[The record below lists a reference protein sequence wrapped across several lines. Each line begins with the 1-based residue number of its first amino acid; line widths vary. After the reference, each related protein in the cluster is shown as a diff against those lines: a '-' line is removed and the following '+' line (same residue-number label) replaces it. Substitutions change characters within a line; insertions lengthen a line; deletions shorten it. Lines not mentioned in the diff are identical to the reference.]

1 MSVVG
6 TPTRPLRVAIVGAG
20 PAGFYTAE
28 HLQKHEELTVAID
41 MFDRLAT
48 PYGLVRLG
56 VAPDHEK
63 IKSVTKVYE
72 RIAAHPGFRFFGCV
86 EIGRDVTDADLA
98 DHYDAIVL
106 TVGAPVDRRMGIP
119 GEDLVGS
126 ISATDFVAWYNAH
139 PDYRDLVVD
148 LGVEDVVVVGN
159 GNVAVDVARILATDV
174 EELALTDIADH
185 ALALLRTSA
194 VRTVT
199 MLGRRGPAQAA
210 FTPKEIRELGELAGV
225 TLVVEQADL
234 DAAGDVSG
242 DEHAERVMK
251 ALGGVAGRAPA
262 PGDRV
267 IRLRFLTSP
276 TELRGEDAVSEVAL
290 VENELVEQD
299 GSLRAQATDRTDV
312 IPAGLVLRA
321 VGYRGAAVPGYPFD
335 DRAGRIPNVDGR
347 IIGDDGTPLAG
358 RYVAGWI
365 KRGPQGVIGTNKA
378 DAGDTVSGI
387 IDDLANGRLLSP
399 THPTQDDVAAL
410 VAARAPGAVS
420 WADWQQIDQR
430 ERERGEPDGRPRRKF
445 ATLDEM
451 LAVLGR

>member
-1 MSVVG
+1 MSDVG
-6 TPTRPLRVAIVGAG
+6 TVERPLRVAIVGAG

-28 HLQKHEELTVAID
+28 HLQKREGLVVAID
-41 MFDRLAT
+41 LFDRLAT

-72 RIAAHPGFRFFGCV
+72 RIATHPGFRFFGCV
-86 EIGRDVTDADLA
+86 EIGRDLTDADLA
-98 DHYDAIVL
+98 DHYDAVVL

-119 GEDLVGS
+119 GEDLAGS

-139 PDYRDLVVD
+139 PDHRDLTVNLD
-148 LGVEDVVVVGN
+148 IEDVVVVGN
-159 GNVAVDVARILATDV
+159 GNVAVDVARILVTAVD
-174 EELALTDIADH
+174 ELALTDIADH
-185 ALALLRTSA
+185 ALRLLRTSA

-225 TLVVEQADL
+225 TLVVDQGDL
-234 DAAGDVSG
+234 DAVGEVSG
-242 DEHAERVMK
+242 DEHAARVMT
-251 ALGGVAGRAPA
+251 ALRGVAGRTPA

-276 TELRGEDAVSEVAL
+276 TELRGAETVSEVVLVANDL
-290 VENELVEQD
+290 VEGD
-299 GSLRAQATDRTDV
+299 GLLRAQATDRTDV
-312 IPAGLVLRA
+312 IAAGLVLRA
-321 VGYRGAAVPGYPFD
+321 VGYRGAPVPGYPFD
-335 DRAGRIPNVDGR
+335 DRAGRIPNVEGR
-347 IIGDDGTPLAG
+347 IIGADGAPLAG

-378 DAGDTVSGI
+378 DAGGTVAGM

-399 THPTQDDVAAL
+399 SHPTQQEAAAL
-410 VAARAPGAVS
+410 LSARVPGAVS
-420 WADWQQIDQR
+420 WADWRQIDQR
-430 ERERGEPDGRPRRKF
+430 ERDLGEPDGRPRRKF
-445 ATLDEM
+445 TSLDEM

>member
-1 MSVVG
+1 VNDVG
-6 TPTRPLRVAIVGAG
+6 TAARPLRVAIVGAG

-28 HLQKHEELTVAID
+28 HLQKCEGIVVAID

-63 IKSVTKVYE
+63 IKSVTKIYE
-72 RIAAHPGFRFFGCV
+72 RIATHPGFRFFGCV
-86 EIGRDVTDADLA
+86 EVGRDLTDADLA

-139 PDYRDLVVD
+139 PDHRDLVVD

-159 GNVAVDVARILATDV
+159 GNVAVDVARVLATDV
-174 EELALTDIADH
+174 EELARTDIADH
-185 ALALLRTSA
+185 ALELLRTSA

-225 TLVVEQADL
+225 TLVVDRADL
-234 DAAGDVSG
+234 DAVGEVRG

-251 ALGGVAGRAPA
+251 ALHGVAGRTPT
-262 PGDRV
+262 PGGRV

-276 TELRGEDAVSEVAL
+276 TELRGTDVVSEVAL
-290 VENELVEQD
+290 VENDLIEQD
-299 GSLRAQATDRTDV
+299 GSLRARATDRTDV

-335 DRAGRIPNVDGR
+335 DRTGRIPNADGR
-347 IIGDDGTPLAG
+347 IVGTDGAPLTG

-378 DAGDTVSGI
+378 DAGDTVGGI
-387 IDDLANGRLLSP
+387 LDDLANGQLLRP
-399 THPTQDDVAAL
+399 THPTQKDAAAL

-430 ERERGEPDGRPRRKF
+430 ERERGAPAGRPRCKF
-445 ATLDEM
+445 TSLEEM